1 MKNKNISQ
9 DEMNIYDRQ
18 IRLWGIQ
25 AQTRIRG
32 SRVLLIHIRE
42 LAEEIAKNLVLA
54 GIDSLTLLDDEK
66 IENIE
71 PGTHFCIE
79 PSDIGM
85 NYADAISRK
94 LKQFNPSVTL
104 CVNTTPISKVH
115 DDYFSLFDV
124 VIVTE
129 LGLDLMIRLNT
140 ICRAYKIPFYSSSIY
155 GFYGYIFADLIE
167 HTYSIE
173 KKVPGHPEKTER
185 FEYTAHYY
193 PLSEVIEHQYGK
205 TFTEKHKK
213 KISPLL
219 PGILGLLRF
228 QKLFLNF
235 PLNSDEISQYLSL
248 TREINEK
255 LALSNEILKESEL
268 IQLAKNANHKWM
280 PIASVIGGILAQDV
294 LNVLSKQERPI
305 QNWFFFDG
313 EKCMGPIYEI

>member
-129 LGLDLMIRLNT
+129 LGLDLM
-140 ICRAYKIPFYSSSIY
+140 
-155 GFYGYIFADLIE
+155 
-167 HTYSIE
+167 

-219 PGILGLLRF
+219 PGIL
-228 QKLFLNF
+228 
-235 PLNSDEISQYLSL
+235 
-248 TREINEK
+248 EINEK